1 MCKTRRYPLD
11 RVMHMESNDRYWKF
25 DMNNPTISSNR
36 VLAF

>member
-1 MCKTRRYPLD
+1 
-11 RVMHMESNDRYWKF
+11 MHMESNDRYWKF